1 MCSYAVKSL
10 IAVWN
15 MRYNV
20 IHCCANLLAGLAPY
34 QERVAVRV
42 TDGLIEDIRVGLE
55 INHPKFNQRR
65 MSCVK
70 YLGELYNYR
79 MVESNVI
86 FRTLYTFINFG
97 VVYESDSQSI
107 LLSYY
112 FSFKLLNAFCFADP
126 DMSVLDPPE
135 HLLRILLVCNL
146 LDTCAQYFDRG
157 SSKRKL
163 DCFLTYFQVRTA
175 TG

>member
-1 MCSYAVKSL
+1 MRKFDWDDADMCSYAVKSL

-97 VVYESDSQSI
+97 VVYESDSKSI
-107 LLSYY
+107 
-112 FSFKLLNAFCFADP
+112 FAF
-126 DMSVLDPPE
+126 
-135 HLLRILLVCNL
+135 I
-146 LDTCAQYFDRG
+146 
-157 SSKRKL
+157 
-163 DCFLTYFQVRTA
+163 
-175 TG
+175 